1 MRYLFGDSS
10 PFPLG
15 ENFLALLCAATDAC
29 VAILSADEQVDDVK
43 RLIREADQRAAREL
57 LDLKDL
63 AATLE
68 QTFGP
73 EGSHVA
79 KPQTHAESAFCK
91 TAAFAWSSLK
101 SSREEVQ
108 RDRDA
113 AAVQANL
120 LCPHAQI
127 LPALQTMLIAHQLPN
142 TSWGIKWNAGFG
154 GAGSTAELYA
164 STTFGLAATFDVAIP
179 VGHLFARPVPVTML
193 RKGSTI
199 RLLKKP
205 LLRKPRP
212 TPIILDGLFLTAV
225 MLTPQKATMS
235 LRSSASRSSEGVDVV
250 FHDDGGATVMVTR
263 VDAKGYPLANEE
275 QLRPED
281 ATVAQGIWRRIV
293 TTIGPLLEHRR
304 RITAATFG
312 GVSVTEVAR
321 PAAIAQG
328 IIAAI
333 APLVGEIARRTAT
346 PGELALKRVVAD
358 GCREELFISYDT
370 VLDRTSGLSPQNEA
384 LFEAYGLREPKTQ
397 PQLGVVHRLPVV
409 RPPRLRAKT
418 A

>member
-15 ENFLALLCAATDAC
+15 ENFLTLLCAATDAC
-29 VAILSADEQVDDVK
+29 VAMLAADEQVDDVK
-43 RLIREADQRAAREL
+43 RLIREADQRAEREL

-68 QTFGP
+68 HTFGP
-73 EGSHVA
+73 EGSHAA
-79 KPQTHAESAFCK
+79 KPATHAESAFCK
-91 TAAFAWSSLK
+91 TAAFAWTALK

-113 AAVQANL
+113 SAVQATM

-127 LPALQTMLIAHQLPN
+127 LPALQTMLVAHQLPN
-142 TSWGIKWNAGFG
+142 TSWGIRWTAGLG
-154 GAGSTAELYA
+154 GAGTSAELYA

-179 VGHLFARPVPVTML
+179 AGHLFARPVPVTML

-212 TPIILDGLFLTAV
+212 TPVVLDGLFLTAV
-225 MLTPQKATMS
+225 MLTPQRATMS
-235 LRSSASRSSEGVDVV
+235 LRKSTTKASEGVDVV
-250 FHDDGGATVMVTR
+250 FHDDGAATVAVTR
-263 VDAKGYPLANEE
+263 VDAKGYPLGTEE
-275 QLRPED
+275 NLGAED
-281 ATVAQGIWRRIV
+281 AAVAQGIWRRIV
-293 TTIGPLLEHRR
+293 ATIGNLLEHRR
-304 RITAATFG
+304 RVVGATFG

-321 PAAIAQG
+321 PAAIAQA
-328 IIAAI
+328 IVAAI
-333 APLVGEIARRTAT
+333 APLVREIARRTAT

-370 VLDRTSGLSPQNEA
+370 VLDRTTGLSAQNES

-397 PQLGVVHRLPVV
+397 PTLGVVHRLPVV